1 MLRAHIAQNFMGR
14 LAISIV
20 RHPEGDGQY
29 NDRPWILRVK
39 DDQRTDWELV
49 EDPMAEIKPTLYLG
63 EYEAR
68 VLLDA
73 LAEHY
78 QGASDMRLLR
88 QDRDHERGR
97 VDKLLDVVS
106 EIAKVRA

>member
-1 MLRAHIAQNFMGR
+1 MLRAFIRDRFAGGVAVSLVRGEFNHDDGAMIARFANGGG
-14 LAISIV
+14 LYT
-20 RHPEGDGQY
+20 E
-29 NDRPWILRVK
+29 WERV
-39 DDQRTDWELV
+39 ENPAAEV
-49 EDPMAEIKPTLYLG
+49 DPTFVLG
-63 EYEAR
+63 GEEAR

-73 LAEHY
+73 LALHF

-106 EIAKVRA
+106 EIAKGRP